1 MATFK
6 VYAAGT
12 AMVSDYE
19 ALASNVRR
27 YVGRVYDPAIG
38 VAGGWVPKKEAQV
51 VPDRAEYRQA
61 IKEGDLL
68 AADQATASAC
78 NVALHKT
85 S

>member
-19 ALASNVRR
+19 ALATNVRR
-27 YVGRVYDPAIG
+27 YIGRTYDPSLG
-38 VAGGWVPKKEAQV
+38 VAGGWVPKQEPQTIS
-51 VPDRAEYRQA
+51 DRAEYRQA

-68 AADQATASAC
+68 PADRATALAC
-78 NVALHKT
+78 GVPFT
-85 S
+85 QQ